1 LSYERLLESAIFGHR
16 KSPPVSATWDRD
28 HVADRVELKTNQV
41 GDLAFYEG
49 VPAKV

>member
-1 LSYERLLESAIFGHR
+1 
-16 KSPPVSATWDRD
+16 VSAAWDRA
-28 HVADRVELKTNQV
+28 HIADRAELRTSQV